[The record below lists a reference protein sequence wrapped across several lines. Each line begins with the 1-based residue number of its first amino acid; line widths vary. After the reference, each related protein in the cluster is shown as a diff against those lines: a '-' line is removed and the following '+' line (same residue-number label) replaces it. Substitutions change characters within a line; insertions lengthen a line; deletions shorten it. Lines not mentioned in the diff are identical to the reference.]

1 MDHPLKFQISITDT
15 QVLLC
20 FDKASFPMEVA
31 GIERALQQL
40 TDAQQTGDP
49 QRIQNATMQLHQCTL
64 ALLRAPSHDEAL
76 ERGHSAESSYESR

>member
-20 FDKASFPMEVA
+20 FDKANFPTEVA
-31 GIERALQQL
+31 SIEQSYQQL

-49 QRIQNATMQLHQCTL
+49 QRIQNASMQLHQRIL
-64 ALLRAPSHDEAL
+64 ALLRAPSHEQTL
-76 ERGHSAESSYESR
+76 QRGH